1 MKKLLLILAIG
12 AFVACNDDGTTDGTT
27 GDTSTVT
34 PSTVDTNTVT
44 PIDTSNRAGDTT
56 TNRPDTT
63 RR

>member
-12 AFVACNDDGTTDGTT
+12 AFVACNDDGTTDGT
-27 GDTSTVT
+27 STDSSAIT

-56 TNRPDTT
+56 LNRPDTL
-63 RR
+63 RK